1 MSAWRPLVFILPIA
15 ISLVAILFVAGPRE
29 VIAAVAHTVSHGH
42 SPVQS
47 SNSLSRWCHK
57 KRCPSPDPTRSVKVT
72 NTPTPYDPPTTAAPI
87 QTPTFTPTPT
97 STSTLTPASCT
108 TSAASGSCGPYTYPQ
123 ISGIN
128 GTVTVGNNVWSPIS
142 GWSETLNAD
151 NPGDWSVTA
160 NMPVGNTSVVSY
172 PNVGTTVPWLP
183 GKDVN
188 PNLSSWSSMYSSWNV
203 NIAGDANSGSV
214 GEAGY
219 DIWLNNWNNEVMIQ
233 TDFVGDSLRPR
244 CDVNG
249 DVIATAS
256 FGGSNG
262 VPVQSWNLCQFGSE
276 LIWQLPTG
284 TNDPSGSVDI
294 MAMLTWLE
302 DHGNGKYL
310 PRQLHAHCCRLRL
323 RDLLHRQAERDV
335 PAQRFHA
342 DRNTQLTG
350 GTQESSQRSWV
361 YALKRLAAHNLEQQD
376 CRLTS
381 IGALLADAREDLPG
395 HKGRD
400 QQRRGHGEMEEIR

>member
-1 MSAWRPLVFILPIA
+1 M
-15 ISLVAILFVAGPRE
+15 
-29 VIAAVAHTVSHGH
+29 
-42 SPVQS
+42 
-47 SNSLSRWCHK
+47 
-57 KRCPSPDPTRSVKVT
+57 
-72 NTPTPYDPPTTAAPI
+72 
-87 QTPTFTPTPT
+87 T
-97 STSTLTPASCT
+97 SASCA
-108 TSAASGSCGPYTYPQ
+108 TSAASGSCGPYTDPQ

-160 NMPVGNTSVVSY
+160 NMPAGNTAVVSY

-188 PNLSSWSSMYSSWNV
+188 PNLSSWSAMTSSWNV
-203 NIAGDANSGSV
+203 NIASDANSGSM

-219 DIWLNNWNNEVMIQ
+219 DIWLNNWNDEVMIQ

-284 TNDPSGSVDI
+284 TNDPSGSVDV

-310 PRQLHAHCCRLRL
+310 PSSS
-323 RDLLHRQAERDV
+323 
-335 PAQRFHA
+335 
-342 DRNTQLTG
+342 TLT
-350 GTQESSQRSWV
+350 
-361 YALKRLAAHNLEQQD
+361 ALGFGFEICSTGKQNETFT
-376 CRLTS
+376 LTAFTLTATPS
-381 IGALLADAREDLPG
+381 
-395 HKGRD
+395 
-400 QQRRGHGEMEEIR
+400 

>member
-1 MSAWRPLVFILPIA
+1 
-15 ISLVAILFVAGPRE
+15 
-29 VIAAVAHTVSHGH
+29 VIAAVSHTVSLGH
-42 SPVQS
+42 SPAQS
-47 SNSLSRWCHK
+47 SNRLIRWCHK
-57 KRCPSPDPTRSVKVT
+57 KKCPSPNPTHSVKVT
-72 NTPTPYDPPTTAAPI
+72 NTPTPYDPPTTAAPT
-87 QTPTFTPTPT
+87 QTPTYTPTPTQTATPTQTPTYSPTPTATPTPT
-97 STSTLTPASCT
+97 STSTLTSASCA
-108 TSAASGSCGPYTYPQ
+108 TSAASGSCGPYTDPQ

-142 GWSETLNAD
+142 GWSETLNAE
-151 NPGDWSVTA
+151 NPADWSVTA
-160 NMPVGNTSVVSY
+160 NMPAGNTAVVSY
-172 PNVGTTVPWLP
+172 PNTGTTVPWLP

-188 PNLSSWSSMYSSWNV
+188 PNLSSWSAMTSSWNV
-203 NIAGDANSGSV
+203 DIASDANSGSM

-219 DIWLNNWNNEVMIQ
+219 DIWLNNWNDEVMIQ

-310 PRQLHAHCCRLRL
+310 PSSSTLTALGFGFEICSTGSKNETFQLSA
-323 RDLLHRQAERDV
+323 
-335 PAQRFHA
+335 F
-342 DRNTQLTG
+342 TLTA
-350 GTQESSQRSWV
+350 TPS
-361 YALKRLAAHNLEQQD
+361 
-376 CRLTS
+376 
-381 IGALLADAREDLPG
+381 
-395 HKGRD
+395 
-400 QQRRGHGEMEEIR
+400 